1 MRIKDLI
8 SDGNN
13 IDIFKD
19 MQLSDALVV
28 LAEMMDDGMLSTKE
42 INIIEQMMD
51 SLFDNEQDDLQ
62 PKSNFGAVRDT
73 DDQDMTVID
82 DIVKYDAFKDKYHL
96 VKDSN
101 YIYQESV
108 ESNDTHAHKIA
119 NFEKTS
125 MRDRLEKR
133 ISQRQNRRSSTFKIN
148 ARKRAAAAKNCKG
161 PNKSV
166 QLTQRGSGVYTCKLK
181 DRFRSKL
188 MQRVARRYR

>member
-1 MRIKDLI
+1 MRIKDLVG
-8 SDGNN
+8 DENN

-51 SLFDNEQDDLQ
+51 SLFDDEQDDIQ
-62 PKSNFGAVRDT
+62 HG
-73 DDQDMTVID
+73 
-82 DIVKYDAFKDKYHL
+82 
-96 VKDSN
+96 N

-133 ISQRQNRRSSTFKIN
+133 IYQRQNRRSSTFKAK

-166 QLTQRGSGVYTCKLK
+166 QLTQPGSSTYTCKLK
-181 DRFRSKL
+181 DRFKSKL
-188 MQRVARRYR
+188 MKRVARRYR